1 MEVIRAEGISK
12 RYQLGV
18 IDRRLLWKDLLAWS
32 RGKGRGKA
40 PPRSGQTDE
49 EDSSI
54 FWALEDIS
62 FSIRAGETVGII
74 GKNGAGK
81 STLLK
86 ILARIVTPTTGKLK
100 IRGRVGSL
108 LEVGTGFNPELTGR
122 ENVFLNGAILGM
134 NREEVE
140 QRMGAIVDFAGVAQ
154 FMDTP
159 VKRYSSGMYARLA
172 FSVASFLEPEILIL
186 DEVLA
191 VGDLA
196 FQRKCFDRMEYLIKR
211 GHTLLFV
218 AHDLGA
224 VVKFCSRVLWLEKG
238 RLRFDGPAEEGCDL
252 YRRKELFDGA
262 EGLKTAEAEGIFDHR
277 DRQERTG
284 NQLWQVER
292 VGIYDGKGK
301 PTPVLRLADEAELRV
316 QFAVSGTGVIERD
329 SAVAV
334 LAVIDEQGRRLCAFR
349 TDYLGLDLR
358 EVPQRGEWRVR
369 LPKVPFLPGLYS
381 LFARLIANGETADL
395 VQMAGRFE
403 VADGDF
409 YGSGKTPVRA
419 FTPMAVEAS
428 GTLLTD
434 DAA

>member
-18 IDRRLLWKDLLAWS
+18 IDRRMLWKDLMAW
-32 RGKGRGKA
+32 GKGKRAGVV
-40 PPRSGQTDE
+40 PPKSGQTDG

-62 FSIRAGETVGII
+62 FSIKAGETVGII

-86 ILARIVTPTTGKLK
+86 ILARIVTPTTGKLS

-122 ENVFLNGAILGM
+122 ENVFLNGAILGLS
-134 NREEVE
+134 REEVGK
-140 QRMGAIVDFAGVAQ
+140 RLDAIVEFAGVAQ

-224 VVKFCSRVLWLEKG
+224 VVKFCGRVLWLEKG
-238 RLRFDGPAEEGCDL
+238 RLKFDGPAEDGCDQ

-262 EGLKTAEAEGIFDHR
+262 DELKTAEAEGVFDHR
-277 DRQERTG
+277 HRKQRNG
-284 NQLWQVER
+284 NQLWQIER
-292 VGIYDGKGK
+292 VGIYDGAGK
-301 PTPVLRLADEAELRV
+301 ATPILKLGLGAEFRV
-316 QFAVSGTGVIERD
+316 NFVVSGRGKIELD
-329 SAVAV
+329 SAIAV
-334 LAVIDEQGRRLCAFR
+334 LAVVDEQGRRVCAFR
-349 TDYLGLDLR
+349 TDYMGIELR
-358 EVPQRGEWRVR
+358 EVPEKGEWRVR

-381 LFARLIANGETADL
+381 LFVRLVANGETADL
-395 VQMAGRFE
+395 VQVAGRFE

-419 FTPMAVEAS
+419 FTPMAV
-428 GTLLTD
+428 
-434 DAA
+434 DATSELVC